1 MNDTTA
7 HDTAAHD
14 TAAHDTTAHDTTA
27 ANADGRVA
35 GPERLADLAAIRDL
49 VVSYG
54 FAVDDRDWVRWRALY
69 TDDATLDYTHS
80 GGIAGSV
87 DEVAAWMP
95 GATSIFV
102 WSLHSVLTHEI
113 RFTGADTA
121 TGRVHLFN
129 RNGVEWDG
137 AMELLDV
144 GGLYQDEYRRV
155 DGAWRF
161 TRRVEHSHYITGGGL
176 AAVVRE
182 LAATTAPDKRP
193 PIG

>member
-14 TAAHDTTAHDTTA
+14 TAAHDTAAHDTTA

-95 GATSIFV
+95 GATSIRCRRPARP
-102 WSLHSVLTHEI
+102 SS
-113 RFTGADTA
+113 A
-121 TGRVHLFN
+121 TCPERHV
-129 RNGVEWDG
+129 
-137 AMELLDV
+137 
-144 GGLYQDEYRRV
+144 
-155 DGAWRF
+155 
-161 TRRVEHSHYITGGGL
+161 
-176 AAVVRE
+176 
-182 LAATTAPDKRP
+182 KRSQAS
-193 PIG
+193 